1 MSTSLTSSAQIGE
14 LTLQPTVAAAEGE
27 QALELYDPSQVG
39 QGLDF
44 YQRFADKGDAQQTLT
59 QVATGEVTKM
69 VTNPTEIVNYGSDV
83 LQEVMAATKA
93 IMEFTKGV
101 KLPDDEDNALRVL
114 AVQLG
119 KAGEYDMSIAANLE
133 KYREMKTK
141 LSSFFGKGKA
151 QAWFAA
157 FHADRQTLDALT
169 EEMAGDFITKAKHR
183 GLAANRTYQLF
194 RANRESLGN
203 LEERIA
209 VLEKVRE
216 IVGQRRSAL
225 PATLAPSDP
234 RADEAAAMDSVM
246 RLLDLKITNLAN
258 RWYTG
263 MGLDPM
269 LRAQQEQQVMMALKL
284 QDIGTTG
291 MEKVRLILAQ
301 YAMSLDLQKDA
312 DTVTAFENFDND
324 MTQKMFKQTRATIAQ
339 VAKVTTRSGTTTETI
354 TTIANEVTGMLSDV
368 QQAYTEAR
376 ANNAEQM
383 RAIMAGVQVMESAQN
398 KPVDT
403 TLVGAVVDQAKKSRS
418 LLS

>member
-1 MSTSLTSSAQIGE
+1 MSTSLTSNAQIGDVI
-14 LTLQPTVAAAEGE
+14 LQPAVPAAEGE
-27 QALELYDPSQVG
+27 QALELYNPSQVG

-44 YQRFADKGDAQQTLT
+44 YQRFADKDGAQQVLST
-59 QVATGEVTKM
+59 VAKGEVDKM
-69 VTNPTEIVNYGSDV
+69 TSNPTEIINYGNDV
-83 LQEVMAATKA
+83 LEEVMAATKA
-93 IMEFTKGV
+93 IMEFTKDV
-101 KLPDDEDNALRVL
+101 KLPADDDAALRDL

-119 KAGEYDMSIAANLE
+119 KAGQYDMSVAANLE
-133 KYREMKTK
+133 KYREMKAK
-141 LSSFFGKGKA
+141 LASFFGKNKA
-151 QAWFAA
+151 QSWFAA
-157 FHADRQTLDALT
+157 FQADRKTLEKLT
-169 EEMAGDFITKAKHR
+169 DEMAGDFITRAKHR

-216 IVGQRRSAL
+216 IVGERRSAL
-225 PATLAPSDP
+225 PATLPPSDP
-234 RADEAAAMDSVM
+234 QADEAAAMDSVL

-291 MEKVRLILAQ
+291 MEKVQLILAQ

-312 DTVTAFENFDND
+312 DTVTAFEDFDNA
-324 MTQKMFKQTRATIAQ
+324 MTQKMFKQTRATIGQ
-339 VAKVTTRSGTTTETI
+339 VAQVTTRSGTTTETI

-368 QQAYTEAR
+368 QHVYADAR

-383 RAIMAGVQVMESAQN
+383 RAIMAGVKVMESAQN
-398 KPVDT
+398 KPIDT
-403 TLVGAVVDQAKKSRS
+403 ALVGTVVEQAKKSRS

>member
-1 MSTSLTSSAQIGE
+1 MSTSLTSKAQIGDVI
-14 LTLQPTVAAAEGE
+14 LQPAVPAAEGE

-44 YQRFADKGDAQQTLT
+44 YQRFANIDSAQQALSN
-59 QVATGEVTKM
+59 VAEGEVAKM
-69 VTNPTEIVNYGSDV
+69 TSNPTEIINYGNDV
-83 LQEVMAATKA
+83 LEEVLAATKA
-93 IMEFTKGV
+93 IMEFTKDV
-101 KLPDDEDNALRVL
+101 KLPSDDDAALRDL

-119 KAGEYDMSIAANLE
+119 KTGEYDMSVAANLE
-133 KYREMKTK
+133 KYREMKAK
-141 LSSFFGKGKA
+141 LTSFFGKGKA

-157 FHADRQTLDALT
+157 FQADRKTLEKLT
-169 EEMAGDFITKAKHR
+169 DEMAGDFITRAKHR

-194 RANRESLGN
+194 KANRESLSN

-216 IVGQRRSAL
+216 IVGKRRSAL
-225 PATLAPSDP
+225 PATLSPSDP
-234 RADEAAAMDSVM
+234 QADEATAMDSVL

-291 MEKVRLILAQ
+291 MEKVQLILAQ

-312 DTVTAFENFDND
+312 DTVTAFENFDNT
-324 MTQKMFKQTRATIAQ
+324 MTQKMFKQTRATLAQ
-339 VAKVTTRSGTTTETI
+339 VAQVTSRSGTTTETI

-368 QQAYTEAR
+368 QHAYADAR

-383 RAIMAGVQVMESAQN
+383 RAIMAGVKVMESAQN
-398 KPVDT
+398 KPIDT
-403 TLVGAVVDQAKKSRS
+403 TLVGTVVDQAKKSRS

>member
-1 MSTSLTSSAQIGE
+1 MSTSLTSKAQIGDVI
-14 LTLQPTVAAAEGE
+14 LQPTVPAAEGE

-44 YQRFADKGDAQQTLT
+44 YQRFASIDNAQQALSG
-59 QVATGEVTKM
+59 AAEGEVAKM
-69 VTNPTEIVNYGSDV
+69 TSNPTEIINYGNDV
-83 LQEVMAATKA
+83 LEEVLAATKA
-93 IMEFTKGV
+93 IMEFTKDV
-101 KLPDDEDNALRVL
+101 KLPSDDDAALRDL

-119 KAGEYDMSIAANLE
+119 KTGEYDMSVAANLE
-133 KYREMKTK
+133 KYREMKAK
-141 LSSFFGKGKA
+141 LTSFFGKGKA

-157 FHADRQTLDALT
+157 FQADRKTLEKLT
-169 EEMAGDFITKAKHR
+169 DEMAGDFITRAKHR

-194 RANRESLGN
+194 KANRESLSN

-216 IVGQRRSAL
+216 IVGKRRSAL
-225 PATLAPSDP
+225 PATLSPSDP
-234 RADEAAAMDSVM
+234 QADEATAMDSVL

-291 MEKVRLILAQ
+291 MEKVQLILAQ

-312 DTVTAFENFDND
+312 DTVTAFENFDNT
-324 MTQKMFKQTRATIAQ
+324 MTQKMFKQTRATLAQ
-339 VAKVTTRSGTTTETI
+339 VAQVTSRSGTTTETI

-368 QQAYTEAR
+368 QHAYADAR

-383 RAIMAGVQVMESAQN
+383 RAIMAGVKVMESAQN
-398 KPVDT
+398 KPIDT
-403 TLVGAVVDQAKKSRS
+403 TLVGTVVDQAKKSRS